1 MIHTASQKVFLME
14 NEDSKSD
21 SDTPAKVE
29 EDKMTEAENLTIE
42 KTTEEPQTQI
52 EDHSNEKKTST
63 SFKATRK
70 NLQLPRR
77 IFHIANGSIIATLYL
92 FYVEH
97 SFVVHTIGI
106 GVCLFYIFEQLRVK
120 YPEYADSFS
129 IISSYFYRAEEQLKE
144 SAMIP
149 YAMGLLLT
157 ILSFPKI
164 IAVIAIFT
172 LAISDPLSAIIGI
185 KFGKHP
191 FLENK
196 TYEGS
201 GAFFITSFLC
211 MFLPFH
217 FVLGLVIVKNL
228 MFCFIWALLVTAFE
242 ALPSRV
248 DDNLTIPLVTA
259 TLGWIIASLWN
270 IPLTS

>member
-1 MIHTASQKVFLME
+1 MDNENSKPFSPESKDNGKEKEEMAS
-14 NEDSKSD
+14 
-21 SDTPAKVE
+21 
-29 EDKMTEAENLTIE
+29 AENFQKEEVLEE
-42 KTTEEPQTQI
+42 KQQ
-52 EDHSNEKKTST
+52 SNP
-63 SFKATRK
+63 FKATRK

-77 IFHIANGSIIATLYL
+77 VFHMANGSIIATLYL
-92 FYVEH
+92 NYVEH
-97 SFVVHTIGI
+97 SFAVHTIGI

-120 YPEYADSFS
+120 YPEYAESFS
-129 IISSYFYRAEEQLKE
+129 AISSYFYRAEEQLKE

-164 IAVIAIFT
+164 ISVVAIFT

-185 KFGKHP
+185 KYGKHP

-211 MFLPFH
+211 IFLPFH
-217 FVLGLVIVKNL
+217 FVIGLTIGTNI
-228 MFCFIWALLVTAFE
+228 MFSLIWSLLITAFE

-259 TLGWIIASLWN
+259 TMGWIIATLWN
-270 IPLTS
+270 IPLVP

>member
-1 MIHTASQKVFLME
+1 MKLLNGTIIKRIHILPQRELPVDQE
-14 NEDSKSD
+14 NSKPPSLESKD
-21 SDTPAKVE
+21 DE
-29 EDKMTEAENLTIE
+29 
-42 KTTEEPQTQI
+42 
-52 EDHSNEKKTST
+52 EKKTIEVKNFQTKEIDEEEKRST
-63 SFKATRK
+63 TFKATRK

-77 IFHIANGSIIATLYL
+77 IFHMANGSIIATLYL
-92 FYVEH
+92 HYVEH
-97 SFVVHTIGI
+97 SFAVHTIGI

-164 IAVIAIFT
+164 ISVVAIFT
-172 LAISDPLSAIIGI
+172 LATSDPLSALIGI

-201 GAFFITSFLC
+201 GAFFITCFLC
-211 MFLPFH
+211 IFLPFH
-217 FVLGLVIVKNL
+217 FVIGLTVGKNIML
-228 MFCFIWALLVTAFE
+228 SLIWSLLVTAFE
-242 ALPSRV
+242 VLPSRV

-259 TLGWIIASLWN
+259 TIGWIITTLWN
-270 IPLTS
+270 IPLSP

>member
-1 MIHTASQKVFLME
+1 MKLLNGTIIKRIHILPQRELPVDQENSKPPSLASKDDE
-14 NEDSKSD
+14 
-21 SDTPAKVE
+21 
-29 EDKMTEAENLTIE
+29 
-42 KTTEEPQTQI
+42 
-52 EDHSNEKKTST
+52 EKKTIEVKNFQTKETDEEEKGST
-63 SFKATRK
+63 TFKATRK

-77 IFHIANGSIIATLYL
+77 IFHMANGSIIATLYL
-92 FYVEH
+92 HYVEH
-97 SFVVHTIGI
+97 SFAVHTIGI

-164 IAVIAIFT
+164 ISVVAIFT
-172 LAISDPLSAIIGI
+172 LATSDPLSAIIGI

-201 GAFFITSFLC
+201 GAFFITCFLC
-211 MFLPFH
+211 IFLPFH
-217 FVLGLVIVKNL
+217 FVIGLTVGKNIML
-228 MFCFIWALLVTAFE
+228 SLIWSLLVTAFE

-259 TLGWIIASLWN
+259 TIGWIITTLWN
-270 IPLTS
+270 VPLSP